1 MKKVVFLLLFML
13 VYSLQA
19 QDIVRHKASV
29 VETMN
34 SGGYTYMKVNEKGKE
49 YWVAVQQTELKK
61 GDVVMY
67 QEQMWLNKFRSK
79 TLNREFDRILF
90 ATMAPKSAYDNI
102 PVSPHTM
109 SVGSPLAPKK
119 AMKKLAGGQSVQEV
133 FEKRVFLKGTLVKVR
148 GIVTK
153 VSHGIMGKNWVHVE
167 DGTGDSKT
175 NDLVFT
181 TKESLHVKAGDTV
194 VASGTVVVDKDFGYG
209 YYYPV
214 IIEQSYFKQSK

>member
-1 MKKVVFLLLFML
+1 ML
-13 VYSLQA
+13 AYSLQA

-67 QEQMWLNKFRSK
+67 QEQMWLNKFKST

-90 ATMAPKSAYDNI
+90 ATMAPKSAYGNM

-109 SVGSPLAPKK
+109 SAGSPLAPKK
-119 AMKKLAGGQSVQEV
+119 AMKKLASGQSVEEV
-133 FEKRVFLKGTLVKVR
+133 FEKRVFLQGKLVQVR
-148 GIVTK
+148 GVVTK

-181 TKESLHVKAGDTV
+181 TKEALHVKSGDTV
-194 VASGTVVVDKDFGYG
+194 IASGIAVIDKDFGYG

-214 IIEQSYFKQSK
+214 IIEKSYFKQSK